1 MVRLPAD
8 RRSPQQKLILRTALN
23 KLIEKNYSTNGGS
36 MKLRIVV
43 IGLFSLIVFFSAFG
57 NPPDQGKMMKE
68 LKLTEQQ
75 QDQFDKNKFETQKKM
90 IELKAKVETSKLEL
104 RRLMDAETIDKSAM
118 EKKMN
123 EIAANEVSIRMNR
136 LNSWIELNKVLT
148 PDQQKIWKKVLQNAP
163 EQMKRKMMMQRKM
176 RGQMEPP
183 MEQEREVTIE
193 RRMKN

>member
-1 MVRLPAD
+1 MSLCQTLTINETTV
-8 RRSPQQKLILRTALN
+8 ALKPN
-23 KLIEKNYSTNGGS
+23 PGGF
-36 MKLRIVV
+36 MKLRIAV
-43 IGLFSLIVFFSAFG
+43 ITLFSLILILSAFAQPPG
-57 NPPDQGKMMKE
+57 NGKILKE
-68 LKLTEQQ
+68 LKLTDQQ
-75 QDQFDKNKFETQKKM
+75 KDQFDKVKFETQKKM

-104 RRLMDAETIDKSAM
+104 RRLMDAETIDKSAI

-136 LNSWIELNKVLT
+136 LNSWIEMNKTLT

-183 MEQEREVTIE
+183 MEQEREITIE